1 MEVWRLHCE
10 AGPPGC
16 LSPGAWECVVPCQ
29 RAGARASARAAQWP
43 LCQQLGPKPG
53 RANLHPLRCAPEM
66 QCQ

>member
-29 RAGARASARAAQWP
+29 RAGARASARW
-43 LCQQLGPKPG
+43 LLSGP
-53 RANLHPLRCAPEM
+53 CASSWAPS
-66 QCQ
+66 QGVLTYIH